1 MHWHLGAEHKNTGTY
16 DQAPPAKFDANTGRR
31 LASTNQAGFWC
42 PAPTDGSINMA
53 DDYEWKYCSKM
64 HVGETYEIHWPHSN
78 FGMCPTI
85 DEAHPKWQYQSHFM
99 DGAPGG
105 LTADPLR
112 HAWLTSQTR
121 QTPPPLSPLPSPTP
135 PARPRGRRALQR

>member
-42 PAPTDGSINMA
+42 PAAPTDGSINMA

-99 DGAPGG
+99 DGAPPPGTTPWTPFR
-105 LTADPLR
+105 LLVCSRPLR
-112 HAWLTSQTR
+112 PASL
-121 QTPPPLSPLPSPTP
+121 PPPDFVFL
-135 PARPRGRRALQR
+135 